1 MRQLFF
7 LMHPVALIAWV
18 QLQLRLTLVWEKPF
32 LNNGLLFLA
41 SYGLLIGPAILWLVV
56 FSCLMPM

>member
-41 SYGLLIGPAILWLVV
+41 SYGLLIGPAILVV
-56 FSCLMPM
+56 FSCLMLM